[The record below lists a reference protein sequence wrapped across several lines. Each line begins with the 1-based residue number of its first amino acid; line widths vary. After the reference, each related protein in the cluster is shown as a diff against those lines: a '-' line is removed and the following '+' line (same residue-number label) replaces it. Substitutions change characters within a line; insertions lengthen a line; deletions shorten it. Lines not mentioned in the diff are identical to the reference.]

1 MEAVHLARSLVH
13 PDVDAV
19 LRAAVGLCLARVL
32 LGDEVG
38 DVADHF
44 LHAAAPHPHH
54 ASVYAGPQ
62 DIRGGNDENG
72 DK

>member
-13 PDVDAV
+13 PDVDTV
-19 LRAAVGLCLARVL
+19 LGAAVGLCLARVL

-38 DVADHF
+38 DVAHHL
-44 LHAAAPHPHH
+44 LHAAAPHPHD
-54 ASVYAGPQ
+54 ACVYGGPQ
-62 DIRGGNDENG
+62 DTGGGNAENG